1 MRLGSHFDAFTV
13 STSSGP
19 HVTMQAGVVHAG
31 RYWTTTTRHSVKAQL
46 VRKQGRASFTTTDG
60 DALRVVSGAST
71 VLDPARPLSFVADP
85 VSSALAGGALV
96 RIGLGELEQLVGY
109 VEAGRAVP
117 ARYLPTGRV
126 LLVTHLDHEF
136 VFDGSD
142 IDTTIPPT
150 TARPAWTLTEA
161 CGDLPDEI
169 RDLVSAPGP
178 CWLGVDTSV
187 GPVALPATWQPGNG
201 VIEVATALLETV
213 GADPSGPI
221 CVTIDESTRRRP
233 DEKLGV
239 MLRGSGALL
248 AHDKKTAAVALD
260 FAFAT
265 YWCGFATTSTDEAA

>member
-13 STSSGP
+13 ATSSGP

-31 RYWTTTTRHSVKAQL
+31 RYWTTTTRQSVKAQL
-46 VRKQGRASFTTTDG
+46 VRKDGRASFTTTDG
-60 DALRVVSGAST
+60 DVVRVVSGSSI
-71 VLDPARPLSFVADP
+71 VLDPAHPLSFVADP
-85 VSSALAGGALV
+85 VSSALAGGALM

-117 ARYLPTGRV
+117 VRYLPTGRV
-126 LLVTHLDHEF
+126 LLVTSLDHEF

-142 IDTTIPPT
+142 IT
-150 TARPAWTLTEA
+150 TAPRLTTTRPSWTLDGV
-161 CGDLPDEI
+161 CDSLPDEI
-169 RDLVSAPGP
+169 RSLVSAPGP
-178 CWLGVDTSV
+178 CWLGIDTSV
-187 GPVALPATWQPGNG
+187 GPVALPATWQPASG
-201 VIEVATALLETV
+201 VIEIATTLLETV
-213 GADPSGPI
+213 GADPAGAI

-239 MLRGSGALL
+239 MLRGEGAVLDSD
-248 AHDKKTAAVALD
+248 ATTATIALD